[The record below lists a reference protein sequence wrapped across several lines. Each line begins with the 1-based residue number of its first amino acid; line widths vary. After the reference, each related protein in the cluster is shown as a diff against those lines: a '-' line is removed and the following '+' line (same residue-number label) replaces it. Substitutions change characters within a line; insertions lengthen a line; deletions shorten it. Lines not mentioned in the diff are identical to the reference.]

1 MNKTEIPRFAR
12 DRVRRKLGRPHP
24 YETIDPAVTALV
36 VVDMQNYFVQAGMPG
51 CCQHAEDVVEPNNRL
66 AHAVRE
72 NGGHVVWIV
81 TEALP
86 EGAQDWSNFYELAG
100 PDFRQK
106 RIREL
111 APGSHGHALCKSLEV
126 RDQDSLVTKLRYSAF
141 IQGSSDLHAHL
152 AQRGVET
159 VLVTGVATNVCCEAT
174 ARDAMML
181 GYRTIMV
188 SDALAAFTD
197 QEHNAALTNFYL
209 FFGDVQTTEDVME
222 RLQASRRTP
231 A

>member
-1 MNKTEIPRFAR
+1 MNKTQIPPFAEE
-12 DRVRRKLGRPHP
+12 RVRTKLGRLHP
-24 YETIDPAVTALV
+24 YDTIHPAATALV
-36 VVDMQNYFVQAGMPG
+36 VVDMQNYFVKAGMPG
-51 CCQHAEDVVEPNNRL
+51 CCLHARDVVVPNNRL

-72 NGGHVVWIV
+72 AGGRVIWIV

-86 EGAQDWSNFYELAG
+86 ERAADWPNFYALAS
-100 PDFRQK
+100 PDYRER

-111 APGSHGHALCKSLEV
+111 APGAEGHALCADLDV
-126 RDQDSLVTKLRYSAF
+126 REEDSVVTKLRYSAF
-141 IQGSSDLHAHL
+141 IQPSSGLDAHL
-152 AQRGVET
+152 AESGVDT
-159 VLVTGVATNVCCEAT
+159 ILVTGVATNVCCETT

-197 QEHNAALTNFYL
+197 EEHNAALTNFYL
-209 FFGDVQTTEDVME
+209 FFGDVQTTDEVIG
-222 RLQASRRTP
+222 RLLAGRRTP